1 LRELAAAAAVVA
13 LVTLAPAA
21 QQRVAARATPD
32 RQLERGFAPNGRVV
46 MHLSAG
52 DYDIEGSSEP
62 RIRLQWDT
70 RDPDDADEVEAS
82 ATVSGNEAV
91 VKTSG
96 PSNGFHVTI
105 QVPKRSDLII
115 RLSAGDLE
123 VNRVQGHKDI
133 SAWAG
138 NLKIGIAN
146 AADYRNVKAS
156 VTAGDLRAEPF
167 NVSKGGLFRSFNWEG
182 KGGYDL
188 RARLTAGDL
197 VLRAE
202 SAAP

>member
-1 LRELAAAAAVVA
+1 LRELAAVAAVVA
-13 LVTLAPAA
+13 LVTLAPAV
-21 QQRVAARATPD
+21 QQSVAARATPD
-32 RQLERGFAPNGRVV
+32 RQIERAFAPKGRVV

-52 DYDIEGSSEP
+52 DYDIEGSPEP
-62 RIRLQWDT
+62 RIHVQWET
-70 RDPDDADEVEAS
+70 RDPDDADDVEAS

-91 VKTSG
+91 VKTIG
-96 PSNGFHVTI
+96 PANGFHVTI
-105 QVPKRSDLII
+105 QVPARSDLVI

-138 NLKIGIAN
+138 NLKIGIAD
-146 AADYRNVKAS
+146 AADYRNVNAS

-197 VLRAE
+197 VLHAE
-202 SAAP
+202 SAAR

>member
-1 LRELAAAAAVVA
+1 MRELAAAAAVVA
-13 LVTLAPAA
+13 LITLAPAA
-21 QQRVAARATPD
+21 QQSVAARPTPD
-32 RQLERGFAPNGRVV
+32 HQLERGFSPNGRVV

-52 DYDIEGSSEP
+52 SYDIEGSPEP
-62 RIRLQWDT
+62 RIHVQWDT
-70 RDPDDADEVEAS
+70 RDPADADGVEAS
-82 ATVSGNEAV
+82 ATVSGTEAV
-91 VKTSG
+91 IKTSG

-105 QVPKRSDLII
+105 RVPTRSDLLI
-115 RLSAGDLE
+115 RLSAGDLD
-123 VNRVQGHKDI
+123 VTRVEGHKDI

-167 NVSKGGLFRSFNWEG
+167 NVTKGGLFRSFNWEG

-197 VLRAE
+197 VLHAE
-202 SAAP
+202 AATR